1 VPREDWDDEDEDWT
15 DDIDDPDVD
24 NADESAVCP
33 ECGGT
38 MFLGADK
45 CPACGYWLSAADH
58 RALGSGTSQPTHIR
72 VMAAIILAIFLIGL
86 LIAGI
91 HLF

>member
-1 VPREDWDDEDEDWT
+1 
-15 DDIDDPDVD
+15 
-24 NADESAVCP
+24 
-33 ECGGT
+33 

-45 CPACGYWLSAADH
+45 CPACGYWLTDADH
-58 RALGSGTSQPTHIR
+58 RALGSGTSQPAHIR

-91 HLF
+91 HMF